1 MLEDLKVKSE
11 KVQNIITGLKTLSLT
26 EAIELISTIE
36 ETFGVCVSETVATAA
51 VAMSTAN
58 PIVQEVEEKTEF
70 NVTLEE
76 FPPDQKIAILKVVRT
91 LTGFGLKESK
101 ALVESVPKVIQEDV
115 SKEVAEDSKNQLEA
129 AGAKVSLT

>member
-1 MLEDLKVKSE
+1 MSEYSKVKSE
-11 KVQNIITGLKTLSLT
+11 KVQNIITGLQTLSLI
-26 EAIELISTIE
+26 EAVELVSTIE
-36 ETFGVCVSETVATAA
+36 ETFGVSVSETVATAA
-51 VAMSTAN
+51 VAMSAAN
-58 PIVQEVEEKTEF
+58 PAAQEAEEKTEF

-76 FPPDQKIAILKVVRT
+76 FPPDQKIAVLKVVRT

-101 ALVESVPKVIQEDV
+101 TLVESVPKTVQENV

>member
-1 MLEDLKVKSE
+1 MSKDSKIKSE
-11 KVQNIITGLKTLSLT
+11 KVQDIITGLQTLSLI
-26 EAIELISTIE
+26 EAVELVSSIE
-36 ETFGVCVSETVATAA
+36 ETFGVSVSETVATAG
-51 VAMSTAN
+51 VAMSIAN
-58 PIVQEVEEKTEF
+58 PAVQEVEEKTEF

-101 ALVESVPKVIQEDV
+101 ALVESVPKVIQENV

>member
-1 MLEDLKVKSE
+1 MSKDSKVKSE
-11 KVQNIITGLKTLSLT
+11 KVQDIITGLQTLSLI
-26 EAIELISTIE
+26 EAVELVSSIE
-36 ETFGVCVSETVATAA
+36 ETFGVSVSETVATAG
-51 VAMSTAN
+51 VAMSIAN
-58 PIVQEVEEKTEF
+58 PAVQEVEEKTEF

-101 ALVESVPKVIQEDV
+101 ALVESVPKVIQENV